1 MLKERT
7 SSAPGFIPLM
17 FKEFL
22 SAELRIVELKGL
34 SMQSK
39 AAMVHID
46 RFNVKGLRFL
56 SELLFPVNPQIILN
70 FRVDILNETIDLNGT
85 INWSHCE
92 NNLNLYEVVLIKD
105 EHTKAKL
112 ITLLNS
118 LTRQYMP
125 IHLRAEYYYKYFL
138 GSACDFN
145 NSRIN
150 FLM

>member
-1 MLKERT
+1 MLREGT
-7 SSAPGFIPLM
+7 SSTSSFITLM

-34 SMQSK
+34 TVQSK
-39 AAMVHID
+39 AAMVRID
-46 RFNVKGLRFL
+46 KFNVKGLRFL

-70 FRVDILNETIDLNGT
+70 FRMVILNETIDLNGT
-85 INWSHCE
+85 INWSHCD

-105 EHTKAKL
+105 EQTKAKL

-118 LTRQYMP
+118 LMRQYMP
-125 IHLRAEYYYKYFL
+125 LHLRAEYYYKYFL
-138 GSACDFN
+138 GSACDFKN
-145 NSRIN
+145 NRIN

>member
-1 MLKERT
+1 MQREGTT
-7 SSAPGFIPLM
+7 SEPSFIPLM

-22 SAELRIVELKGL
+22 PSELRIVELKGL
-34 SMQSK
+34 TVHSK
-39 AAMVHID
+39 AAMVRID
-46 RFNVKGLRFL
+46 RFNVKGLRFF

-70 FRVDILNETIDLNGT
+70 FRIVILNETIDLNGT
-85 INWSHCE
+85 IHWSHCE

-105 EHTKAKL
+105 VRTKAKL
-112 ITLLNS
+112 ITLHNN

-125 IHLRAEYYYKYFL
+125 LHLRAEYYYKYFI
-138 GSACDFN
+138 GSAYEFK

>member
-1 MLKERT
+1 MLREGA
-7 SSAPGFIPLM
+7 SSATSFIPLM

-22 SAELRIVELKGL
+22 AAELRIIETNGL
-34 SMQSK
+34 IVHSK

-46 RFNVKGLRFL
+46 KFNVKGLRFI

-70 FRVDILNETIDLNGT
+70 FRIAILNETFDLNGT
-85 INWSHCE
+85 INWSQYE
-92 NNLNLYEVVLIKD
+92 SNMNLYEVVLIKD
-105 EHTKAKL
+105 EQTKAKL
-112 ITLLNS
+112 ITLFNS

-125 IHLRAEYYYKYFL
+125 FQLRAEYYYKYFI